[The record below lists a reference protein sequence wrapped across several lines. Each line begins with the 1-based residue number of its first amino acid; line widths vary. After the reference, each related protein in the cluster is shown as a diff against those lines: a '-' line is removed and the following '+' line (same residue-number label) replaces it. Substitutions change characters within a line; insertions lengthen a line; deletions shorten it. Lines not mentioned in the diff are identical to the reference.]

1 MYAPLWNN
9 SVMWSPYTARDI
21 DAIESVQR
29 RFTKRLPTLSN
40 MSYNDRLRCLNI
52 SSLELRRL
60 HNDLYWCYKVV
71 FGLVLVNLEDL
82 FVFSPCQVTRG
93 HKFKLCIY
101 VLELASRHC

>member
-1 MYAPLWNN
+1 MVYVRPIVEHN
-9 SVMWSPYTARDI
+9 SVIWSPYTARDI
-21 DAIESVQR
+21 DAVESVQR

-52 SSLELRRL
+52 SSLELRRH

-82 FVFSPCQVTRG
+82 FDF
-93 HKFKLCIY
+93 
-101 VLELASRHC
+101 